1 MKYKRGEEI
10 CDFCGCVCSSRSVIS
25 NHDDSVYICD
35 SCISDCYDL
44 LDKYNLIPHNKN
56 FEDEELEFNYKPKE
70 IVKMLN
76 KYIIGQE
83 EAKKTLAVSIYNH
96 YKRIRLAK
104 RKIFIQKSNVLMLG
118 PTGSGKTYLLK
129 TLAQIL
135 DVPFMIVDSSQITPS
150 GYKGDDLSNSWLR
163 LYNKCGRSKNK
174 MKNAIIY
181 FDEIDKLIFRSSS
194 TNDFYSVVQSEFL
207 KILEDSEII
216 FTDHNKEEIAIDSSG
231 MLFVFGGAFA
241 GLEKIIEK
249 RLGIEKKSVIGFN
262 NTNEVKK
269 DTNIFNKVT
278 LDDLREF
285 GVIPEFMGRIS
296 SIVTLNALTEQDLV
310 DILVKPKNSIISQY
324 KAMFLEDGVS
334 LDFEE
339 EAIKSIAKKAIE
351 KETGARG
358 LRAIIEDKMLNLMYE
373 LPSDNKVVSCTITK
387 SFIEGKTKKPKLV
400 KYEEN
405 KVLKLNY

>member
-10 CDFCGCVCSSRSVIS
+10 CNFCGCVCGSRSVVS
-25 NHDDSVYICD
+25 NYDDSVYVCD
-35 SCISDCYDL
+35 RCILDCYNL
-44 LDKYNLIPHNKN
+44 LDKHHLLPYNKT
-56 FEDEELEFNYKPKE
+56 EDNDFEFNYKPKE

-83 EAKKTLAVSIYNH
+83 EAKKTLAVSVYNH

-104 RKIFIQKSNVLMLG
+104 RNIFVQKSNVLLLG
-118 PTGSGKTYLLK
+118 PTGSGKTHLLK

-163 LYNKCGRSKNK
+163 LYNKCGRSTSK

-181 FDEIDKLIFRSSS
+181 FDEIDKLIFRNES
-194 TNDFYSVVQSEFL
+194 TDDFYGAAQSEFL
-207 KILEDSEII
+207 KILEDSEIS
-216 FTDHNKEEIAIDSSG
+216 FTDNRDRSDITVDSSN

-269 DTNIFNKVT
+269 DTNILSKVT

-285 GVIPEFMGRIS
+285 GVSPEFMGRIS
-296 SIVTLNALTEQDLV
+296 SVVTLNALTEQDLV

-339 EAIKSIAKKAIE
+339 GAVKSIAKKAIE

-358 LRAIIEDKMLNLMYE
+358 LKAIIEDKMLNLMYE
-373 LPSDNKVVSCTITK
+373 LPSDNKIVSCTITK
-387 SFIEGKTKKPKLV
+387 SFMEGKTKKPKLV

-405 KVLKLNY
+405 KVLKINH